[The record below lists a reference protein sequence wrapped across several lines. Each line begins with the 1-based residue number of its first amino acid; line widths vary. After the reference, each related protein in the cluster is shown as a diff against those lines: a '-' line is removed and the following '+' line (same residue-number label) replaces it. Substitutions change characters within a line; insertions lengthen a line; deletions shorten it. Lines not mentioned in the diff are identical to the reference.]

1 MPLQLTYELHLP
13 EGFID
18 PMFASFFQDI
28 PFWSVMLPVLFIAA
42 CVITG
47 IIYLIAWLLLK
58 RNSTKEKS
66 PDKNSVIHYLQPKE
80 KL

>member
-28 PFWSVMLPVLFIAA
+28 PFWSVMLPILFIAA

-47 IIYLIAWLLLK
+47 IVYLIAWLLLK
-58 RNSTKEKS
+58 RNSSKGKHS
-66 PDKNSVIHYLQPKE
+66 DQSSVIHYLQPKE